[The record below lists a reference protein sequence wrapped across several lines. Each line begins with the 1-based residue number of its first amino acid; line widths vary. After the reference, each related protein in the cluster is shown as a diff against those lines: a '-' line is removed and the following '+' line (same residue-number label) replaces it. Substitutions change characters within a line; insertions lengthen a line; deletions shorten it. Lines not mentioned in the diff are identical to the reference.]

1 MEPLAQ
7 GLDRSAHS
15 VYHNADRHLINP
27 LQHVKS
33 NQHSSSGSSEHG
45 DEGSKSN
52 SGSKLR
58 RITKRLSGNV
68 KTKADIIF
76 HPTHHK
82 KEKSAD
88 STTAPTLAPPPT
100 DEAENDRLYHDAPEQ
115 GRPTFKETIKHPVS
129 TVQSALHGAS
139 GAKFADALDN
149 QVIAHGAE
157 VRLVRAYDEFVDAQ
171 SQKGKV
177 KAADNLE
184 ELKKVRQDSFVR
196 WTMDRHVLTVRRV
209 PPRTI
214 PWPNVGEF
222 RVKNQLG
229 KTRTQWADYGH
240 HVGNHLKIL
249 CPYTSHSGLHTLE
262 EHFLLGSVS

>member
-7 GLDRSAHS
+7 GLDRSAHN

-27 LQHVKS
+27 SQPDES
-33 NQHSSSGSSEHG
+33 NRHSSSGSSEHR
-45 DEGSKSN
+45 DEGSKPD

-58 RITKRLSGNV
+58 RISKRLSGNV
-68 KTKADIIF
+68 KTKADVVF

-82 KEKSAD
+82 KEKSTD
-88 STTAPTLAPPPT
+88 SATAPTLAPPPT
-100 DEAENDRLYHDAPEQ
+100 DEAENDRLFHDDPEQ
-115 GRPTFKETIKHPVS
+115 GGPSFKETIKHPVS

-157 VRLVRAYDEFVDAQ
+157 VRLVRAYDEFVDAP
-171 SQKGKV
+171 SEKDKA

-196 WTMDRHVLTVRRV
+196 WTMDRHVLAVRRV

-214 PWPNVGEF
+214 PWPNVGDF
-222 RVKNQLG
+222 RVKNELG
-229 KTRTQWADYGH
+229 KIRTQWADYSH
-240 HVGNHLKIL
+240 HVGNHFENF
-249 CPYTSHSGLHTLE
+249 CSHTSHPGLHTLG
-262 EHFLLGSVS
+262 EHSVLGSVN

>member
-1 MEPLAQ
+1 MEPLTQ
-7 GLDRSAHS
+7 GLDRSAHN
-15 VYHNADRHLINP
+15 VYHNADRHLVDP
-27 LQHVKS
+27 LQPGKS
-33 NQHSSSGSSEHG
+33 SQHSSSGTSEHG
-45 DEGSKSN
+45 EEGFKPN

-58 RITKRLSGNV
+58 RISKRLSGKV
-68 KTKADIIF
+68 KIKADIIF

-82 KEKSAD
+82 KEESTD

-100 DEAENDRLYHDAPEQ
+100 DGAENDRLFHDAPEQ
-115 GRPTFKETIKHPVS
+115 GRPTLEETIKHPVS

-157 VRLVRAYDEFVDAQ
+157 VRLVRAYDETVDAQ
-171 SQKGKV
+171 SEKDRV

-196 WTMDRHVLTVRRV
+196 WTMDRHVLTVRSL

-222 RVKNQLG
+222 RLKNELG
-229 KTRTQWADYGH
+229 KIRTQWADYSH
-240 HVGNHLKIL
+240 HVGNQFEIL
-249 CPYTSHSGLHTLE
+249 CPYTSYSGLTHWKST
-262 EHFLLGSVS
+262 SYWAP